1 MLGWLR
7 FAGLRVTRQPG
18 SPGFEMVAH
27 ATISWLCMASV
38 LAQGENPHVALNAGE
53 RWPPKNFR
61 VPGVLPV
68 AAEDVRTGIVA
79 RERRA
84 PEEARLDVL
93 RRVRVAL
100 FDSSSAFR
108 ALATI
113 ARAVDLEGLLEGF
126 LDGAVGGA
134 RIFDIGTP
142 QSAHIFVVFISSTK
156 MVGNFWEKSRLT
168 RLTGV
173 ERSPRPPDG

>member
-1 MLGWLR
+1 MGPDMLGWLR

-27 ATISWLCMASV
+27 ATISGLCMASV
-38 LAQGENPHVALNAGE
+38 SAEGENPHVALNAGE

-93 RRVRVAL
+93 RHVRVAL
-100 FDSSSAFR
+100 LGR
-108 ALATI
+108 ASHTSLV
-113 ARAVDLEGLLEGF
+113 ARNSRDE
-126 LDGAVGGA
+126 
-134 RIFDIGTP
+134 TP
-142 QSAHIFVVFISSTK
+142 V
-156 MVGNFWEKSRLT
+156 SRLY
-168 RLTGV
+168 V
-173 ERSPRPPDG
+173 